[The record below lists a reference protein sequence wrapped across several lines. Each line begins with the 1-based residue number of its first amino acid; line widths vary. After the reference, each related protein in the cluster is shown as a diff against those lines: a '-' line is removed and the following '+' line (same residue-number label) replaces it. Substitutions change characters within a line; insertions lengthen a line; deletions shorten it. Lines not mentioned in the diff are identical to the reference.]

1 MPRKSKVVRLPAEQ
15 RRFVEKL
22 LRDDSLTL
30 DEVFAKARAQFP
42 DINTSR
48 SGLGRYKQQVDE
60 LAGRMRDIQA
70 AGTALVSE
78 LGEDPNDRGG
88 QLLVQAVT
96 TLATHAALKAT
107 GAAEEDELS
116 IKEIGQLARGARA
129 VLEARKMSL
138 SERQQIAKEAR
149 EALQREQ
156 AEQLAS
162 VAKSRGLSAKTAET
176 IRKEILGIT

>member
-30 DEVFAKARAQFP
+30 DQIFAQAREKFP

-48 SGLGRYKQQVDE
+48 TGIGRYRKQLDE

-70 AGTALVSE
+70 AGTALVAE

-107 GAAEEDELS
+107 TAAEDDELTV
-116 IKEIGQLARGARA
+116 KEIAQLARGARA
-129 VLEARKMSL
+129 VMETRKMSL
-138 SERQQIAKEAR
+138 AERQQIAKEAR

-162 VAKSRGLSAKTAET
+162 VAKKAGLTAKTAET
-176 IRKEILGIT
+176 IRKEILGIA